1 MLIPKITGTM
11 IRAGRVFAHL
21 SQDQLA
27 ATGIQSRQRNPVAA
41 AQPTAT
47 GRFQSEETLSPMM
60 RTVAHFIPFA
70 ALAGGILILV
80 MPRHRD
86 LSNLG
91 RLGRA
96 KQHLISFADNRARQ
110 RPRQWQGGPIAIDSL
125 ALTG

>member
-1 MLIPKITGTM
+1 
-11 IRAGRVFAHL
+11 
-21 SQDQLA
+21 
-27 ATGIQSRQRNPVAA
+27 
-41 AQPTAT
+41 
-47 GRFQSEETLSPMM
+47 MM

-86 LSNLG
+86 LSNPG
-91 RLGRA
+91 GRA
-96 KQHLISFADNRARQ
+96 KQHLISSADNRARQ

>member
-1 MLIPKITGTM
+1 
-11 IRAGRVFAHL
+11 
-21 SQDQLA
+21 
-27 ATGIQSRQRNPVAA
+27 
-41 AQPTAT
+41 
-47 GRFQSEETLSPMM
+47 MM

-96 KQHLISFADNRARQ
+96 KQHLISSADNRARQ